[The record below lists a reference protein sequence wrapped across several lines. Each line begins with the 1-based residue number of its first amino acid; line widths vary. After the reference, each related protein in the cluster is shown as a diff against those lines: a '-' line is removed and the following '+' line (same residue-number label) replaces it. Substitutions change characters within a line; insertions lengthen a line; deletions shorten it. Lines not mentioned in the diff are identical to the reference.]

1 MANPKNKTSKSKR
14 DMRRSHDKLTAPNVS
29 TCPQC
34 GETKLPHHACPS
46 CGTYRGR
53 TVIETKDE

>member
-1 MANPKNKTSKSKR
+1 MANPKHRTSKSKR

-34 GETKLPHHACPS
+34 GETKLPHHACPN

-53 TVIETKDE
+53 TVIESKDE

>member
-1 MANPKNKTSKSKR
+1 MANPKHRTSKSKR

-34 GETKLPHHACPS
+34 GETKLPHHACPN
-46 CGTYRGR
+46 CGTYKGR
-53 TVIETKDE
+53 TVIETKDV